1 MLKIFEKIK
10 LKLQLFGEGGGGDG
24 GAGGAA
30 GDSAGA
36 SADASASVADTVG
49 GPKLDKAAKAA
60 KALGQV
66 QYGRQEAAAAE
77 QTEADAQTEAPA
89 KEQPAQKHLSFDEM
103 LKDPEYAKEMQK
115 RIDSAINKRF
125 AKAKAAEERSAKLAP
140 ALSLIA
146 QKYGIKAG
154 DDDALIE
161 AINGDTELIEQQAM
175 DMGMEPDAY
184 REYTRMK
191 AENEQL
197 KAAEAER
204 QRIAAINDSLADWQ
218 RQAQELQRIY
228 PGFNLQQEAQNETF
242 RSLLGNNIPVRT
254 AYEVVHQQ
262 EIQQGLIQRAAQE
275 AQRKTVAGIQA
286 KSGRPRENAA
296 GKPQTGTIKSDLKS
310 LTIKDFE
317 EIDRRLA
324 RGERIRF

>member
-1 MLKIFEKIK
+1 MLKIFDKIK

-24 GAGGAA
+24 GGAA

-36 SADASASVADTVG
+36 SADASANVTDTIG

-77 QTEADAQTEAPA
+77 PTEADAQTEAPA

-275 AQRKTVAGIQA
+275 AKQKTVAGIQA

-296 GKPQTGTIKSDLKS
+296 GKPQAGTIKSDLKS